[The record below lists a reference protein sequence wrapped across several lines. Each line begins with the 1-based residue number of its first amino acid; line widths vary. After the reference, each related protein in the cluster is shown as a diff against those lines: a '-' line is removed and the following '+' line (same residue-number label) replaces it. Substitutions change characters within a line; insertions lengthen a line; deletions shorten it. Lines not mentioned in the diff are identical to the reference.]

1 MASLFRFKDKVYIQ
15 SDTFKNT
22 YIPRVLLADLD
33 GDGVNDL
40 VYSRVNRSSQSG
52 FHEIYPNG
60 VGYDGDATKFIV
72 AVQLLLSGSGKLVS
86 SSNKLVRDPG
96 TLTSAGIDVGEFN
109 GDGIPDFV
117 VGSYGMDI
125 GMPVPTMHGWH
136 THVYLSNRTTGEWTA
151 SRLAPELQNLSD
163 LLLTHTLAVGDLN
176 ADGLDDIYLNARNKG
191 DRIYFSRG
199 DGTFFSKTTFE
210 LYQES
215 DTRTLGALIT
225 DLDSDGK
232 EELIR
237 FVSNDGDRGFPGDG
251 RWLNKTGNLENQ
263 VVYSPANSPRIDY
276 LPVGQFGE
284 TSTLS
289 LGALTIDVNRD
300 GIKDLVVNQTRAGAN
315 VYLGSKFQILIND
328 GNGGWKDESFRV
340 QKLPTEELVDFW
352 YVETVASDFDMDG
365 DMDIFA
371 YEVTQGT
378 YLYENVDG
386 YFVNRTNE
394 VLGALNPAVNGIY
407 PIDWGDRVELVSI
420 PSRIS
425 KTSNY
430 DGEVSIF
437 TSEAIS
443 RRKTADGKFVAY
455 DLDANAGKAV
465 KVLGAVA
472 GKQSLGNKEYVGIGI
487 DLLDKGMSYSDLAA
501 LALQAIGLR
510 TNDQIVTALWT
521 NVVGAAPTAA
531 DKAPFLSMLE
541 NGFSQGELARLAAE
555 TSQNASNIDLVGLAR
570 TGVEY
575 FPVA

>member
-60 VGYDGDATKFIV
+60 VGYDGDATKFLV

-225 DLDSDGK
+225 ALDSDGK

-371 YEVTQGT
+371 YEV
-378 YLYENVDG
+378 
-386 YFVNRTNE
+386 
-394 VLGALNPAVNGIY
+394 
-407 PIDWGDRVELVSI
+407 SI

-521 NVVGAAPTAA
+521 NVVGAAPSAA